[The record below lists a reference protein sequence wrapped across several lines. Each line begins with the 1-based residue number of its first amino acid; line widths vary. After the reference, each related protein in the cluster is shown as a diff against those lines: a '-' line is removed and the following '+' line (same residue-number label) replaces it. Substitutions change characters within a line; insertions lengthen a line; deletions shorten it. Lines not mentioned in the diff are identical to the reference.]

1 MFINKVKVMKIKLL
15 FLFVLINFSA
25 LRAQDFPV
33 YTFDEFETLLHKDDD
48 KVYVLNFWATWCR
61 PCVKEMPAFNQLHEE
76 YDDKNVEILLI
87 SLDFGKNIQSSISA
101 FKKNHRIKSKIVILD
116 DPDSN
121 SWINKVNKDWSGAIP
136 ATLIYNKSKRKFY
149 EQSFDFEELEEELKK
164 FL

>member
-25 LRAQDFPV
+25 IHAQDFPV
-33 YTFDEFETLLHKDDD
+33 YTFNEFEPLLNQQNDT
-48 KVYVLNFWATWCR
+48 VYVVNFWATWCR
-61 PCVKEMPAFNQLHEE
+61 PCVKEMPAFNQLFEKYSNE
-76 YDDKNVEILLI
+76 KVKIILV
-87 SLDFGKNIQSSISA
+87 SLDFGENIQSRISS
-101 FKKNHRIKSKIVILD
+101 FKHNHNLKPDIVILD

-136 ATLIYNKSKRKFY
+136 ATLIYNKRNRKFY
-149 EQSFDFEELEEELKK
+149 EQSFDFEDLDKELNK